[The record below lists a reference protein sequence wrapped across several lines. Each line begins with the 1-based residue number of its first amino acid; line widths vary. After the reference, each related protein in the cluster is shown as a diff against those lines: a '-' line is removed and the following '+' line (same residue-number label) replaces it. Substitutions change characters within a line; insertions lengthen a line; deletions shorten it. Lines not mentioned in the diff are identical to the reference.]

1 MFVMVRLTLL
11 VVVLG
16 LSSRAFA
23 QSGARD
29 KPSPPPTSRPF
40 EVVDQ
45 IPELIG
51 GLEGLQDR
59 LEYPASC
66 LSAGIEGRVFVQ
78 FLVSK
83 EGRQSEVRVVRG
95 IGGGCDET
103 AVRAVELSH
112 LIPGH
117 DDEKVVRVRM
127 SLPVSFQL
135 D

>member
-1 MFVMVRLTLL
+1 MVRLTLL

-16 LSSRAFA
+16 LSSGAFA
-23 QSGARD
+23 QSGDRG
-29 KPSPPPTSRPF
+29 KPPTSRPF
-40 EVVDQ
+40 EVVDLIQ
-45 IPELIG
+45 ELIG

-78 FLVSK
+78 LLVSK

-95 IGGGCDET
+95 IGGGCDEA
-103 AVRAVELSH
+103 AVRAVELSRF
-112 LIPGH
+112 IPGR
-117 DDEKVVRVRM
+117 DDGKPVRVRM
-127 SLPVSFQL
+127 SLPITFRL

>member
-1 MFVMVRLTLL
+1 MVRLTLL

-66 LSAGIEGRVFVQ
+66 LSAGTEGRVFVQ
-78 FLVSK
+78 FVVDK
-83 EGRQSEVRVVRG
+83 EGHPSEVRVVRG
-95 IGGGCDET
+95 LHDACDEA
-103 AVRAVELSH
+103 AVQVVEQSH
-112 LIPGH
+112 FIPGL
-117 DDEKVVRVRM
+117 DEGKTVRVRM
-127 SLPVSFQL
+127 SLPVTFQL

>member
-16 LSSRAFA
+16 LSSGAFA
-23 QSGARD
+23 QSGDRG
-29 KPSPPPTSRPF
+29 KPPTSRPF
-40 EVVDQ
+40 EVVDLIQ
-45 IPELIG
+45 ELIG

-78 FLVSK
+78 LLVSK